1 MAEESKSEIQEKF
14 RRALERKAVQQNLK
28 DDIDGKAPK
37 KGRAQKSKATSQ
49 IFRRKS
55 GSA

>member
-1 MAEESKSEIQEKF
+1 MAEEPKIEIQEKF
-14 RRALERKAVQQNLK
+14 RRALERKAVQQNINN
-28 DDIDGKAPK
+28 DVDGKAPK